1 MLLILAHD
9 RWEQA
14 MPSRMPTADA
24 GSPSQADSRQCA
36 LYTDSPLTKLG
47 CRKGLGLKTVPAT
60 NATLVCFVAE
70 EKRTQHILVIYWP
83 PLGQAQYFVPV
94 LL

>member
-1 MLLILAHD
+1 MLFILAHD

-24 GSPSQADSRQCA
+24 GSPSQTDSRQCA

-47 CRKGLGLKTVPAT
+47 CRKGLGLSKQCRPLTPPWCALLQRR
-60 NATLVCFVAE
+60 NAHSIF
-70 EKRTQHILVIYWP
+70 W
-83 PLGQAQYFVPV
+83 
-94 LL
+94 